1 LVRTTEGSTHRRAVV
16 AFLAALA
23 IVSCAAVAA
32 AAPAEAGEGGFSA
45 ASPQPETA
53 IATGPSQPVYPVR
66 GPHKYWAGMGDGR
79 GHQGVD
85 IGSPC
90 GTPLVAVQAGKV
102 RYSKYHARAGNYTV
116 IDLDGSTIDLMYAH
130 LREPASVVA
139 GQTVV
144 AGQPIGLVGDT
155 GNASGCHLHFEV
167 WDGGYYTGG
176 APIDPMPFLVSWD
189 GKHERA
195 ARRGG

>member
-1 LVRTTEGSTHRRAVV
+1 MEGSIRRRAAV
-16 AFLAALA
+16 AFFAALA
-23 IVSCAAVAA
+23 VASLGAIAA

-45 ASPQPETA
+45 AAPQPVAVPEA
-53 IATGPSQPVYPVR
+53 GSVRPVYPIR

-85 IGSPC
+85 VGAAC
-90 GTPLVAVQAGKV
+90 GTPLVAVAAGKV
-102 RYSKYHARAGNYTV
+102 RYSKYHSRAGYYTV
-116 IDLDGSTIDLMYAH
+116 IDLDESTIDLVYAH
-130 LREPASVVA
+130 LREAASVVA

-176 APIDPMPFLVSWD
+176 APIDPMPFLTSWE
-189 GKHERA
+189 GKRERA
-195 ARRGG
+195 ARRG